1 MIVVDTHVAVWIV
14 TDASL
19 LSAKARQAID
29 LARRE
34 ELIGISTVTLLEV
47 AYGMQRGRIQVSGPP
62 LSFLKHLE
70 RQFAVIPVNSAIA
83 WQATQ
88 FDDRY
93 PKDPID
99 RVIGSTAVV
108 NRAFLVTADQ
118 NIRKS
123 GAVETIW

>member
-19 LSAKARQAID
+19 LSAKARKAID

-47 AYGMQRGRIQVSGPP
+47 AHAIHLRRIQIAGSP

-70 RQFAVIPVNSAIA
+70 RQFAVIPIDSAIA

-99 RVIGSTAVV
+99 RIIGSTALV
-108 NRAFLVTADQ
+108 NRAGLVTADQ

-123 GAVETIW
+123 GAFETIW